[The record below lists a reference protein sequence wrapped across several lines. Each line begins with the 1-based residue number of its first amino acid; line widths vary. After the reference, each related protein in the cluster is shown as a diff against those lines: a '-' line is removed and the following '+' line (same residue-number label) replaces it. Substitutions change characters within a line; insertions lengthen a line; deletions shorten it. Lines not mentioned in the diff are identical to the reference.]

1 MALQNL
7 DFEQQKKT
15 INNINLEGY
24 TIGSTPSDATCG
36 GALLYKNKNINY
48 KTRNDLAIY
57 KSRELKSVFIE
68 VINKRRN
75 KNTIIG
81 CLYTHSCTEPKDFN
95 NIFLQNPIE
104 KLSFENKNMILMGD
118 FNIHILKY
126 DTN

>member
-24 TIGSTPSDATCG
+24 TIERTPSDATCG

-81 CLYTHSCTEPKDFN
+81 CIYTHSCTEPKDFN
-95 NIFLQNPIE
+95 DIFL
-104 KLSFENKNMILMGD
+104 
-118 FNIHILKY
+118 
-126 DTN
+126 